1 MARRDVS
8 EVDERERRG
17 RRALAWG
24 GGILLLGFL
33 AGWMLAFIP
42 IATGFR
48 VAYFAAELD
57 FIFPIATAI
66 VCGVGLALVIYG
78 LVVLSR
84 AKRDHEARPA

>member
-1 MARRDVS
+1 MAPRHATTT
-8 EVDERERRG
+8 EERERKG

-33 AGWMLAFIP
+33 AGWVLAFIP

-48 VAYFAAELD
+48 IAYFAAELD
-57 FIFPIATAI
+57 FVFPIATAI
-66 VCGVGLALVIYG
+66 VCGIGLGLVIYG

-84 AKRDHEARPA
+84 TKRDGEPRPA